1 MAIVIDGSSAAGT
14 VNLGTNGTISNLA
27 VGGLPDGIVDTDMLA
42 ANAVATA
49 KIADNAVVTGKITDG
64 TITNGDLASGGIG
77 NLGYADQ
84 WRLTSSFDGE
94 ADPIS
99 SNWERIDANGAGTYG
114 TAMSV
119 SSGIWTFPATGYWY
133 IRFERMCSTY
143 NTFCDWTQTMIK
155 TSIDNFSSSDLVSD
169 HYPVIFAHGSA
180 HNYIYSG
187 CQYLFDVQN
196 TSNYKCRFGVNN
208 ASDSTAVRTYGD
220 TNTNYSYVTFI
231 RLGDT

>member
-1 MAIVIDGSSAAGT
+1 MALTLNGSTNTIAG
-14 VNLGTNGTISNLA
+14 VA
-27 VGGLPDGIVDTDMLA
+27 VGGLPDGIVDTDMIA
-42 ANAVATA
+42 A
-49 KIADNAVVTGKITDG
+49 KAVVTGKITDG
-64 TITNGDLASGGIG
+64 TITNGDLASGGLG
-77 NLGYADQ
+77 NLGYGDQ

-99 SNWERIDANGAGTYG
+99 SNWERIDANGAGNYG
-114 TAMSV
+114 SAMSV

-133 IRFERMCSTY
+133 IRFDRMCSRY
-143 NTFCDWTQTMIK
+143 NAWCEWSQTMIK
-155 TSIDNFSSSDLVSD
+155 TSTDNFSSSDLVAD
-169 HYPVIFAHGSA
+169 HYPAMPDLGTN
-180 HNYIYSG
+180 HNYQYTG

-208 ASDSTAVRTYGD
+208 AGDDGSVRTYGD